1 MANRVFKHLQ
11 FLPAAFVVLSA
22 AVFGVAQE
30 SGSKQNT
37 RPEAPAPAATPA
49 ALKKIENNSAHYS
62 YEFMQPEFFIR
73 HIRIEHDANGRG
85 VIKFERLHDETVYE
99 EPLELSP
106 EAATRISGLW
116 QALHFLDSEE
126 NYQSG
131 RQYAHLGTMRLKM
144 ELDSRKRTAEFNWSN
159 NKDAF
164 ALANEYRRL
173 ADQAILVFDISVA
186 RESQP
191 LNTPKLMEEFELQL
205 KRNGLSDPQQLV
217 PLLKD
222 ISTDEHLP
230 LIARNHALRL
240 IKKIEKST
248 EPRKAGRG

>member
-1 MANRVFKHLQ
+1 MANRTFKHLQ

-22 AVFGVAQE
+22 AVFGAAQE
-30 SGSKQNT
+30 SSGIKHNT
-37 RPEAPAPAATPA
+37 RPDVAAPAATPA
-49 ALKKIENNSAHYS
+49 PLAKTEKDSARFS
-62 YEFMQPEFFIR
+62 YEFTQPEFYIR

-99 EPLELSP
+99 EPLELS
-106 EAATRISGLW
+106 AAAGMRVSSLW

-126 NYQSG
+126 DYQSD

-144 ELDSRKRTAEFNWSN
+144 ERDLRKRTAEFNWTN
-159 NKDAF
+159 NKDVF

-240 IKKIEKST
+240 IKKIEK
-248 EPRKAGRG
+248 